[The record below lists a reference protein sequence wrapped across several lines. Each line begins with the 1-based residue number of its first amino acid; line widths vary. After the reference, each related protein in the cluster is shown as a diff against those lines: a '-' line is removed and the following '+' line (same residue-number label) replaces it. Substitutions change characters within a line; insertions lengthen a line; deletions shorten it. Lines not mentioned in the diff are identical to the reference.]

1 MLLWADMHLEKGE
14 EMYQNVSGW
23 LLQKLNPQSL
33 SMQLFVIRQVSFVIC
48 SKALYFFMLSILHCL
63 QIWAEQESV
72 SNIYL
77 SKEQPHA
84 PTPSYLCS
92 LLQICISS
100 WSLHLVIEWCL
111 VVPSQ
116 RGTKSNS
123 RILSL
128 TVLQWWND
136 LPNPIWI
143 PDNIQETAQFTQLAL
158 KQQANNQ
165 RMLTFFVSW
174 KSMFVKWR
182 SKDTEWGFGGES
194 CLLLTSVGQ
203 MRMWEV
209 RSDLND
215 ASQWGHTDKHNQGSC
230 VL

>member
-1 MLLWADMHLEKGE
+1 MHLEKGE

-48 SKALYFFMLSILHCL
+48 SKALYFFYAQYFALLTNMSRTGI
-63 QIWAEQESV
+63 SFK
-72 SNIYL
+72 YL
-77 SKEQPHA
+77 PKQRTATCS
-84 PTPSYLCS
+84 TPSYLCS

-123 RILSL
+123 R
-128 TVLQWWND
+128 
-136 LPNPIWI
+136 
-143 PDNIQETAQFTQLAL
+143 
-158 KQQANNQ
+158 
-165 RMLTFFVSW
+165 FFVSW